1 MYRSIRS
8 RLLIGIV
15 FAFGSLAS
23 TRAVDQ
29 QSYYFLGSSATSWV
43 SYVVS
48 QLPVMNRTSPGSI
61 ADNPLPG
68 PSFARS
74 QDAAGAFQGTL
85 QVNQSYSFFFNGILD
100 SGTTLRMEFSN
111 PGHTAGMQL
120 SLGNSVAAGADN
132 ISVASLGGGSKSL
145 WSGNLGGSAGVDSP
159 LFAAVTL
166 TIVPGGQASISGT
179 AWDSTGILVGPG
191 VLGSISLGSAAAPM
205 YGAFNITSGQATDIT
220 QMAWTFVPEPN
231 TWALFSSLGLL
242 TLGLRRRGLGPKR

>member
-1 MYRSIRS
+1 MQRSIRS
-8 RLLIGIV
+8 GFFLGLV
-15 FAFGSLAS
+15 FVFGSLAS
-23 TRAVDQ
+23 ARAVDQ

-74 QDAAGAFQGTL
+74 QDAAGTFQGTL

-120 SLGNSVAAGADN
+120 SLANAATAAADN
-132 ISVASLGGGSKSL
+132 ITVASLGGGSKTL
-145 WSGNLGGSAGVDSP
+145 WSGNLGGAAGVNSS

-179 AWDSTGILVGPG
+179 AWDSTGILAGPG
-191 VLGSISLGSAAAPM
+191 VLGSISLGAAATPL
-205 YGAFNITSGQATDIT
+205 YGAFNITAGQATDIT
-220 QMAWTFVPEPN
+220 QMAWTFVPEPGAG
-231 TWALFSSLGLL
+231 ALLALGLL
-242 TLGLRRRGLGPKR
+242 ALGWRRRGAVPRW